1 MTHQPGGGW
10 TRHGHL
16 EPVRTQDFCIR
27 RDDVTRPDGSRT
39 VFEYQEI
46 GHGAA
51 VVAQRADGKIA
62 FVRVWHYLHGDTLNL
77 PGGTIEPGEDPE
89 QAARREL
96 EEEAGL
102 IAQQLV
108 PLTVTRLLNRST
120 VRLHLFAAMDLTP
133 GERKLSG
140 NEIGMT
146 VEWWGLQ
153 DAVAAATD
161 GSITLAGGALGVL
174 LFAEHTRSG
183 RLVDAAGRVSPV
195 QQ

>member
-1 MTHQPGGGW
+1 MIHQPGGGW

-16 EPVRTQDFCIR
+16 EPVHTQDFCIR

-62 FVRVWHYLHGDTLNL
+62 LVRVWHYLHGDTLNL
-77 PGGTIEPGEDPE
+77 PGGTIEPGETPE
-89 QAARREL
+89 QAALREL
-96 EEEAGL
+96 AEEAGF

-108 PLTVTRLLNRST
+108 PLTVTCLLNRST
-120 VRLHLFAAMDLTP
+120 VRLYLFAAMHLTP

-140 NEIGMT
+140 TETGMT
-146 VEWWGLQ
+146 VEWWDLP

-161 GSITLAGGALGVL
+161 GSITMAGGALGVL
-174 LFAEHTRSG
+174 LFAELARSG
-183 RLVDAAGRVSPV
+183 RLAEVAGRGDPV
-195 QQ
+195 HE